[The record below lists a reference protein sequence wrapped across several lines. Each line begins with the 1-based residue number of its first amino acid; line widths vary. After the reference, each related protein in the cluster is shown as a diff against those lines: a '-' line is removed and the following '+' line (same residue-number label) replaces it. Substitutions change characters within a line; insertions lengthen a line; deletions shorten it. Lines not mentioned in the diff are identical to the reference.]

1 MQDFNITW
9 IDITVV
15 VIYLIASRAIPL
27 WLSRSKKSDTG
38 GFFLG
43 GRDFVWPM
51 IGFSLFATNMS
62 GSSFVGM
69 AGAGYSS
76 GIAVYSYEWIAAVA
90 LVVFIFMLLPFYLRS
105 GVFTMPEF
113 LERRFDSRSRYI
125 FAGMLIFLSIFLDCA
140 GALYAG
146 GLVIQTIF
154 PGIDLWMGVL
164 VLTILAG
171 IMSYFGGLGAVVISD
186 TIQACVLLLGA
197 ALVLAAGFYAI
208 PSWDAM
214 VQAAPENGMS
224 LIRPIGDPSLPWPG
238 LFGVLIIGI
247 YFWANNQLIVQR
259 TLGAK
264 TLDHG
269 RWGSIFAGF
278 LKLTSLFLMI
288 LPGLMALT
296 LYPDLKTPDL
306 AFPTIAF
313 DLLPIVLRGIV
324 LAALIAAITSTVDS
338 ILNSVSTMVTMDFVK
353 PLRPHTSDAAL
364 VRIGQMTT
372 VAVMVIVVF
381 WAPQIIHFQSL
392 WSYFQSLLAY
402 VTPPVVAIFFVG
414 ILWRGATP
422 AGAFAAFVGGLGIG
436 ILGFFTIQVGGL
448 VDFHFLYSASV
459 LLFIGLALI
468 IGVSLVTQ
476 HKPGEEVDELIWT
489 TRILKDESKDLAA
502 KPAWQ
507 NYRYQSMVLMV
518 VTAIIVIWFW

>member
-1 MQDFNITW
+1 MQEFNITW
-9 IDITVV
+9 IDIAVV
-15 VIYLIASRAIPL
+15 VIYLFASRAIPL
-27 WLSRSKKSDTG
+27 WLNRGTKSDTG

-43 GRDFVWPM
+43 GRNFVWPM

-62 GSSFVGM
+62 GASFVGM

-90 LVVFIFMLLPFYLRS
+90 LVIFIFILLPFYLRS

-146 GLVIQTIF
+146 GLVIQTLF
-154 PGIDLWMGVL
+154 PNIDLWMGVL

-171 IMSYFGGLGAVVISD
+171 IMSFFGGLGAVVISD
-186 TIQACVLLLGA
+186 TIQACVLLIGA
-197 ALVLAAGFYAI
+197 TMVFIAGLYAI
-208 PSWDAM
+208 PSWEAM

-224 LIRPIGDPSLPWPG
+224 IIRPIDDPSLPWPG

-247 YFWANNQLIVQR
+247 YFWANNQLTVQR

-353 PLRPHTSDAAL
+353 PLRPQTSDAAL

-372 VAVMVIVVF
+372 VVIMVIVVL
-381 WAPQIIHFQSL
+381 WAPQIIHFPSL
-392 WSYFQSLLAY
+392 WSYFQSILAY

-422 AGAFAAFVGGLGIG
+422 TGAFAAFVGGLGIG

-459 LLFIGLALI
+459 LLFVGLALI
-468 IGVSLVTQ
+468 IGVSLITQ

-489 TRILKDESKDLAA
+489 TQILKDESEELAA

-507 NYRYQSMVLMV
+507 NYRYQSMVLMA